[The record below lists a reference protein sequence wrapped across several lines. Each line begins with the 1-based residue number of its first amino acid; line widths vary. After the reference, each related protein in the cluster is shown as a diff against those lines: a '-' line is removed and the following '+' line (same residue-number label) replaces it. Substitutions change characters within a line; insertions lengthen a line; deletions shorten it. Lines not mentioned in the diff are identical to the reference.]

1 MIVSGK
7 EIAEDIQRALKQ
19 EIAARR
25 MAPTLFVV
33 IVGDNPITEKF
44 VAVKKRF
51 AENIGVIVEEKRF
64 DEDVTTEDLASAVS
78 QLGEKENAGIIVQL
92 PLPKTIDAKTVLNT
106 IPGTHDADLLGEET
120 MGHFEEGK
128 TEMLPPVVGAIKEI
142 LLRNSVFVG
151 DKKVVVV
158 GRGKLVGAPAAVWF
172 TRHGSEVT
180 LLGRDTIDIKPY
192 TLVADIIVLGAGN
205 PGMLTPDMIKP
216 GVVILDAGTSTST
229 PLSTGEAGDSAD
241 RRIVGDADPRCAPKA
256 SVFTPVPGGIG
267 PLTVAML
274 FKNLTELT
282 KEK

>member
-1 MIVSGK
+1 MIINGK
-7 EIAEDIQRALKQ
+7 EIAEDIQRSLKQ

-25 MAPTLFVV
+25 TPPSLFVV
-33 IVGDNPITEKF
+33 IVGDNPVTEKF
-44 VAVKKRF
+44 VAVKKKF
-51 AENIGVIVEEKRF
+51 AEGVGISIEEKKF
-64 DEDVTTEDLASAVS
+64 PGTVTTEELSSEVAR
-78 QLGEKENAGIIVQL
+78 LGEIKNAGIIVQL
-92 PLPKTIDAKTVLNT
+92 PLPKTIDAQIILNT
-106 IPGTHDADLLGEET
+106 IPETSDADLLGEGA
-120 MGHFEEGK
+120 MGLFEEGA

-216 GVVILDAGTSTST
+216 GVVILDAGTS
-229 PLSTGEAGDSAD
+229 EAGGKLA
-241 RRIVGDADPRCAPKA
+241 GDADPLCVEKA

-274 FKNLTELT
+274 FKNLLT
-282 KEK
+282 LTSTQ

>member
-1 MIVSGK
+1 MIINGK
-7 EIAEDIQRALKQ
+7 EIAEDIQRSLKE

-33 IVGDNPITEKF
+33 IVGDNPVTEKF

-51 AENIGVIVEEKRF
+51 AGNVGVIVEEKRF
-64 DEDVTTEDLASAVS
+64 SEDINTEDLAFAVA
-78 QLGEKENAGIIVQL
+78 QLGKKENAGIIVQL
-92 PLPKTIDAKTVLNT
+92 PLPKTIDTKIILNT

-120 MGHFEEGK
+120 MRHFEEGK

-151 DKKVVVV
+151 DKKVVIV

-172 TRHGSEVT
+172 RRHGSRVT
-180 LLGRDTIDIKPY
+180 LLGRDTTDIKPY
-192 TLVADIIVLGAGN
+192 TLVADIIVLGVGN
-205 PGMLTPDMIKP
+205 PGMLTLDMIKP
-216 GVVILDAGTSTST
+216 GVVILDAGTS
-229 PLSTGEAGDSAD
+229 EAGGKLA
-241 RRIVGDADPRCAPKA
+241 GDADLRCAEKA

-274 FKNLTELT
+274 FKNLAELT

>member
-1 MIVSGK
+1 MIINGK
-7 EIAEDIQRALKQ
+7 EI
-19 EIAARR
+19 
-25 MAPTLFVV
+25 
-33 IVGDNPITEKF
+33 
-44 VAVKKRF
+44 
-51 AENIGVIVEEKRF
+51 EEKKF
-64 DEDVTTEDLASAVS
+64 PGTVTTEELSSEVAS
-78 QLGEKENAGIIVQL
+78 LGEIKNAGIIVQL
-92 PLPKTIDAKTVLNT
+92 PLPKTIDAQIILNT
-106 IPGTHDADLLGEET
+106 IPETSDADLLGEGA
-120 MGHFEEGK
+120 MGLFEEGA

-158 GRGKLVGAPAAVWF
+158 GRGKLVSAPAAVWF